1 MKMEWIVLMDGE
13 TEGWVIES
21 LSIQYLRDISY
32 QSLKISSMAATNHLQ
47 TIRKERY
54 PGHCVFH
61 CVSEGSPDL
70 LTSTWPIDLSLL
82 ITNICIVLSLEYS

>member
-1 MKMEWIVLMDGE
+1 MDNE
-13 TEGWVIES
+13 TEGRITGP
-21 LSIQYLRDISY
+21 LNIQYPRGTSY
-32 QSLKISSMAATNHLQ
+32 PSLQSSSMAATNHLQ